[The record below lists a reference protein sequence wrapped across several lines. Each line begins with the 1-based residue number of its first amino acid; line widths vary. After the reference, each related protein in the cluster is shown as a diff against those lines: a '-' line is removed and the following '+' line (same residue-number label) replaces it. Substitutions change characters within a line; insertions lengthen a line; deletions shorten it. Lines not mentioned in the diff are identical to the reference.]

1 MATRTKKDITIHTVE
16 RITRQFLE
24 DDFGSASGEFKRAQ
38 YDYLATLNFL
48 NKDFILRTIRC
59 KIRWEK

>member
-1 MATRTKKDITIHTVE
+1 MATRTKRDITIHTVE

-24 DDFGSASGEFKRAQ
+24 DDFGSASAEFKRAQ

-48 NKDFILRTIRC
+48 NKDFILRTIRR
-59 KIRWEK
+59 KMRWNK

>member
-1 MATRTKKDITIHTVE
+1 MATRTKQNITIHTAE

-24 DDFGSASGEFKRAQ
+24 DDFGNASGEFKRAQ

-48 NKDFILRTIRC
+48 NKDFILRTIRRRM
-59 KIRWEK
+59 RWEK

>member
-1 MATRTKKDITIHTVE
+1 MATRKNQDITMHTAE

-24 DDFGSASGEFKRAQ
+24 DDFGNASAEFKRAQ

-48 NKDFILRTIRC
+48 NKDFILRTIRR
-59 KIRWEK
+59 KIKWEK

>member
-1 MATRTKKDITIHTVE
+1 MATRKRQDITMHTVE

-24 DDFGSASGEFKRAQ
+24 DDFGNASAEFKRAQ

-48 NKDFILRTIRC
+48 NKDFILRTISR
-59 KIRWEK
+59 KMRWEK

>member
-1 MATRTKKDITIHTVE
+1 MATRRKQDITIHTVG

-24 DDFGSASGEFKRAQ
+24 DDFGSASDEFKRAQ

-48 NKDFILRTIRC
+48 NKDFILRTIRR
-59 KIRWEK
+59 KMRWEK

>member
-1 MATRTKKDITIHTVE
+1 MATRKRQDITMHTVE

-48 NKDFILRTIRC
+48 NKDFVLRTIRR
-59 KIRWEK
+59 KMRWEK